1 MWYTSD
7 MAPSPKVLAVRLHL
21 PDVDQAFP
29 EFFAALETLQIA
41 LSKHLEMDEI
51 RPMLR
56 TVATLA
62 MGIFRREEEAMEL
75 TRDRMMLP
83 HRTAHQR
90 FLRALA
96 GFQKA
101 LEEDGPSVA
110 ISQDY
115 RRDIV
120 DWIFE
125 HHLLM
130 DAALGRHVQAVVERS
145 LDRISRSDP

>member
-1 MWYTSD
+1 

-29 EFFAALETLQIA
+29 DFFKTLDELQVA
-41 LSKHLEMDEI
+41 LSKHLDIDEI
-51 RPMLR
+51 RPLLR

-83 HRTAHQR
+83 HRTAHQK
-90 FLRALA
+90 FLRSLA
-96 GFQKA
+96 GFQKS
-101 LEEDGPSVA
+101 LEADGPNVA

-120 DWIFE
+120 DWISE

-145 LDRISRSDP
+145 LDRISRADS